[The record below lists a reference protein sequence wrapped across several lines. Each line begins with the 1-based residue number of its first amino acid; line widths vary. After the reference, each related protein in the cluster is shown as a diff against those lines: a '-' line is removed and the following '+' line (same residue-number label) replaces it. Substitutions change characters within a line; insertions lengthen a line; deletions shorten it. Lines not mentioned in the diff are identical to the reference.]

1 MNGGI
6 VSSLDVRS
14 FGVPALLAIH
24 VSCATTAP
32 TAAPAFVPTAA
43 AVAEK
48 AAMSALAPELDAF
61 FERRFIDNKP
71 TALAVGI
78 VLDGEL
84 VYEHTFGVRDQASQ
98 QPIDGDTLFRIASL
112 TKSVTSLAVLKLRD
126 EGQLEL
132 DAPLT
137 RYLPEVAGL
146 TPPARDAP
154 PLTARM
160 LLTHT
165 GGLPDDNTWASVS
178 FGGFDKADLD
188 RLLQANI
195 TLPHVPGDAWEYS
208 NLGYALLGRLVERIS
223 GVPYREYVRQNILL
237 PLGLRRATWAVD
249 VAQTQPENLAVGYW
263 GDEPQ
268 TPAPRESDGV
278 FDAAGGLYV
287 SLHDYARYAA
297 YHLAAYP
304 ARDAPEAGPIRRSS
318 LREMHSAQRASY
330 MPSTRDPLVTRTAA
344 GVELWLGHYGFGWST
359 ITTCSEQRVQHGGW
373 EPGYYAGITML
384 PQHHFALITLFTG
397 HALGPTTV
405 PLFELLRARHALPP
419 VAQLAASTALVD
431 AQRLSVQLLERW
443 DDAVAQRLFDPGCV
457 HYPWFHT
464 VRARLAAVSVSHG
477 PCQAV
482 EPMRVHSRLHGT
494 FRVNCERGSVE
505 LDLSL
510 APTSSPRIVM
520 LELHED
526 LPADERLSAMA
537 QRIVSVLRGETE
549 LDASV
554 VAATADEPRVRKAL
568 AHARI
573 DQHEC
578 TLLDGSRG
586 DGHARAVFDVQCAE
600 GRLELELGM
609 NDAGQLTNLELHPPH
624 PADALCWP

>member
-6 VSSLDVRS
+6 VSSLNVRS
-14 FGVPALLAIH
+14 LGVAGLLAIQA
-24 VSCATTAP
+24 SCATTAP
-32 TAAPAFVPTAA
+32 TGAPAFVPTAA

-48 AAMSALAPELDAF
+48 TAIAALAPELDAF
-61 FERRFIDNKP
+61 FERRFIDTKP

-112 TKSVTSLAVLKLRD
+112 TKSFTSLAVLKLRD
-126 EGQLEL
+126 EGRLEL
-132 DAPLT
+132 DAPLI

-178 FGGFDKADLD
+178 FGGFEKADLD
-188 RLLQANI
+188 RLLQASI

-223 GVPYREYVRQNILL
+223 GVPYREYVRQNILR

-249 VAQTQPENLAVGYW
+249 VARSQPENFAVGYW

-268 TPAPRESDGV
+268 TPAPRESDGM

-318 LREMHSAQRASY
+318 LREMHTAQRASS
-330 MPSTRDPLVTRTAA
+330 MPGSRDPLVKRTDV
-344 GVELWLGHYGFGWST
+344 GVELWLGHYGFGWSS

-384 PQHHFALITLFTG
+384 PQHHFALITLSTG
-397 HALGPTTV
+397 HGLGPTTV
-405 PLFELLRARHALPP
+405 PLFALLRSRKALPP
-419 VAQLAASTALVD
+419 EAQPIASAALID
-431 AQRLSVQLLERW
+431 AQRLSVRLLERW
-443 DDAVAQRLFDPGCV
+443 DDAVAQQLFDPGCV
-457 HYPWFHT
+457 RYPWFQA
-464 VRARLAAVSVSHG
+464 VRAQLAAVSGSHG
-477 PCQAV
+477 HCRAV
-482 EPMRVHSRLHGT
+482 GPVRALSRLHGT
-494 FRVNCERGSVE
+494 FRVDCERGSVE
-505 LDLSL
+505 LDVSL
-510 APTSSPRIVM
+510 APTPAPRAM
-520 LELHED
+520 LLELQEE

-537 QRIVSVLRGETE
+537 QRIVSVFRGETE

-554 VAATADEPRVRKAL
+554 VAATTDEPRVRKAL

-578 TLLDGSRG
+578 ALLDGSRG

-600 GRLELELGM
+600 GRLELELGL
-609 NDAGQLTNLELHPPH
+609 NEAGELTNLELHPPR